1 MRENYTG
8 MDLDK
13 IKCEDL
19 FGTYREIASLLGVN
33 TAVALYHTY
42 RGQQINFPVKFFS
55 SDYIADC
62 IVADSKNQSVKQ
74 LATKYGYS
82 EKWVR
87 KIIKENKIIDL

>member
-42 RGQQINFPVKFFS
+42 RGAADQLSGKILQQ
-55 SDYIADC
+55 
-62 IVADSKNQSVKQ
+62 
-74 LATKYGYS
+74 
-82 EKWVR
+82 
-87 KIIKENKIIDL
+87 